1 MNPSATDRRMKYGQ
15 MYMIEPAQLLAHPL
29 VVVPGFMS
37 DGRVW
42 EPQIRLLSRH
52 VPVTVAPVL
61 NADRVEDV
69 AASLLVHMPEKFTVV
84 GAGLGGSI
92 AMAMLQEAPDRIAGI
107 CLIGST
113 PLPETPAK
121 AAEREPW
128 IIRARSGRLRG
139 VMEEVIP
146 ASALAPGP
154 LRHQV
159 MGQLADMAEDLGADV
174 FVSQSRMLQRRSDQQ
189 ATLMRADQPGLVIC
203 GVHDQLIPVKRQLFT
218 AELMKNARIEMIED
232 AGHLPL
238 MEQPDRV
245 SAILH
250 NWIVGEHARQPER
263 EETLDPLPEPVWTS
277 RRSRRRP
284 VAVETPTVDSTA
296 ATSEPVSEDVLQ
308 LTSEYRASA

>member
-1 MNPSATDRRMKYGQ
+1 MKYGQ
-15 MYMIEPAQLLAHPL
+15 IYMNEPAQLLAHPL

-69 AASLLVHMPEKFTVV
+69 AASLLVHMPEKFTVI

-92 AMAMLQEAPDRIAGI
+92 AMAMLETVPERIAGI
-107 CLIGST
+107 GLIGST

-128 IIRARSGRLRG
+128 IIRARAGRLRG

-146 ASALAPGP
+146 AVALAPGP

-159 MGQLADMAEDLGADV
+159 MGQLADMAEDLGPEV
-174 FVSQSRMLQRRSDQQ
+174 FVSQSRMLQRRADQQ
-189 ATLMRADQPGLVIC
+189 ATLMRAEQPGLVVC
-203 GVHDQLIPVKRQLFT
+203 GVHDQIIPVKRQLFT
-218 AELMKNARIEMIED
+218 AELMRNARIEMIED

-250 NWIVGEHARQPER
+250 NWIVGDHAQHPVSEDL
-263 EETLDPLPEPVWTS
+263 LDPVPEPVWVS

-284 VAVETPTVDSTA
+284 TALAPAPDRTTPTVADRGSDA
-296 ATSEPVSEDVLQ
+296 EPVSEEILH
-308 LTSEYRASA
+308 LTPDYRASA

>member
-1 MNPSATDRRMKYGQ
+1 MKYGQ

-263 EETLDPLPEPVWTS
+263 EEALDPLPEPVWTS

-284 VAVETPTVDSTA
+284 VAVETPAVDSTA